1 MKKRIYFSLLLFL
14 VCVHVAWAQGQIR
27 GRILDKKS
35 NTPLGFINVA
45 IRKQGD
51 TKIFKGA
58 ISDTE
63 GSFLIT
69 GLPDGQYTLTTSF
82 TGYKD
87 VVRAFSVS
95 KSNANHNYPAIYMAE
110 DAQALDEVTVLGQRS
125 EMKLEVDRKSFNVDQ
140 QISNAGATASEV
152 LENIPSVEVDNEGNV
167 SLRGN
172 TSVEV
177 WINGKSSGLTS
188 DNRGEILQ
196 QMPAES
202 IERIE
207 VIDNPSAKF
216 SAEGSAGIINIVLK
230 KERRAGYYGSAQVG
244 ANSRGGVNTS
254 YNINY
259 NSSLLDAYINI
270 GYRHRQMRGGG
281 CSRQTFL
288 ADNSYQNYDNESRGH
303 GNNLF
308 SRAGL
313 TLHASKKDDISFNG
327 MLMRGGHNRYVPT
340 PYHYGVVG
348 ASYDSRLMMRQ
359 TVTDASM
366 SMLHGEL
373 GWRHN
378 FTERHFIDFSAS
390 YDNWKMDEDNV
401 YQDSTTFYHPDG
413 TVDDREHTESY
424 QLRPMRVNDKT
435 WELKLD
441 YENPITEHFT
451 LQTGYQGKFS
461 RQANPQRS
469 YVDANSWSGKDLVE
483 DLSSYNYFSYRNDI
497 HALYAT
503 ATTQWGKWGVMGGL
517 RGEYWRVRTESR
529 SWEQERDP
537 SLRDA
542 PYKKDFFQLFP
553 SLFLSYQLSESQ
565 QLQVNYTRRLRRPWG
580 GQLNPFR
587 NTSDATM
594 VSFGN
599 PELTPEYSHSFSLNY
614 LQTWTEHSLLL
625 SAYYRPTND
634 VIEHITYKSA
644 TDGMMYQTHFN
655 VAKSLSTGLEVTLKD
670 KFFRILDLSTSAN
683 FYYFKLH
690 GYQYFIDGQ
699 TIDDPGN
706 DNFTWNVRTQA
717 SLMLP
722 YGFSLQ
728 ATGNYRS
735 RQTIPQGYR
744 RSSGSIDLG
753 LRKSF
758 LNRSLVV
765 SLNCRDLLNS
775 RKWRT
780 YTASEAF
787 VRSQERWHG
796 GRTVRLTVTWN
807 FGNMKQKRPQ
817 THEGSVDNME
827 QQYGGT
833 EE

>member
-35 NTPLGFINVA
+35 NTPLEFINVA

-270 GYRHRQMRGGG
+270 GYRHR
-281 CSRQTFL
+281 L
-288 ADNSYQNYDNESRGH
+288 
-303 GNNLF
+303 
-308 SRAGL
+308 
-313 TLHASKKDDISFNG
+313 
-327 MLMRGGHNRYVPT
+327 PT
-340 PYHYGVVG
+340 W
-348 ASYDSRLMMRQ
+348 A
-359 TVTDASM
+359 
-366 SMLHGEL
+366 
-373 GWRHN
+373 
-378 FTERHFIDFSAS
+378 
-390 YDNWKMDEDNV
+390 
-401 YQDSTTFYHPDG
+401 
-413 TVDDREHTESY
+413 
-424 QLRPMRVNDKT
+424 
-435 WELKLD
+435 
-441 YENPITEHFT
+441 
-451 LQTGYQGKFS
+451 
-461 RQANPQRS
+461 
-469 YVDANSWSGKDLVE
+469 
-483 DLSSYNYFSYRNDI
+483 
-497 HALYAT
+497 
-503 ATTQWGKWGVMGGL
+503 
-517 RGEYWRVRTESR
+517 
-529 SWEQERDP
+529 
-537 SLRDA
+537 
-542 PYKKDFFQLFP
+542 
-553 SLFLSYQLSESQ
+553 
-565 QLQVNYTRRLRRPWG
+565 
-580 GQLNPFR
+580 
-587 NTSDATM
+587 
-594 VSFGN
+594 
-599 PELTPEYSHSFSLNY
+599 
-614 LQTWTEHSLLL
+614 
-625 SAYYRPTND
+625 
-634 VIEHITYKSA
+634 
-644 TDGMMYQTHFN
+644 
-655 VAKSLSTGLEVTLKD
+655 
-670 KFFRILDLSTSAN
+670 
-683 FYYFKLH
+683 
-690 GYQYFIDGQ
+690 
-699 TIDDPGN
+699 
-706 DNFTWNVRTQA
+706 
-717 SLMLP
+717 
-722 YGFSLQ
+722 
-728 ATGNYRS
+728 
-735 RQTIPQGYR
+735 
-744 RSSGSIDLG
+744 
-753 LRKSF
+753 
-758 LNRSLVV
+758 
-765 SLNCRDLLNS
+765 
-775 RKWRT
+775 
-780 YTASEAF
+780 
-787 VRSQERWHG
+787 
-796 GRTVRLTVTWN
+796 
-807 FGNMKQKRPQ
+807 
-817 THEGSVDNME
+817 
-827 QQYGGT
+827 
-833 EE
+833 